1 MVRNQ
6 LARRS
11 YGVLCVMKHNGT
23 GGTKGQRKHVFV
35 DPMTGE
41 LKIDN
46 RVSWFIKKVS
56 TTAITSSRDETKSYP
71 TG

>member
-1 MVRNQ
+1 MVKNQ

-23 GGTKGQRKHVFV
+23 LGAKGQRKNVFV

-56 TTAITSSRDETKSYP
+56 TVAINSSRDKI
-71 TG
+71 

>member
-1 MVRNQ
+1 MVKNQ

-11 YGVLCVMKHNGT
+11 YGVLCVMKHHGT
-23 GGTKGQRKHVFV
+23 GGAKSQRKHVFV

-56 TTAITSSRDETKSYP
+56 TTTVISSMNETKSYSA
-71 TG
+71 G